1 MCASSANCKQIENGR
16 NEAAIALVRIGI
28 MRSAWR
34 LSYFLVFVLSF
45 VASMH
50 GSIVKRTY
58 ADDCRRVLNILVL
71 FDASG
76 FMKEKDHYEI
86 LLRQMQYFEKAIPLT
101 ADGFFNVGLRHYGL
115 KVGMGCESTE
125 SILAIQP
132 WDPERFLNSFPK
144 SVSYGTSALAA
155 GLRGAGDEI
164 ASADGKSIIAVIGGG
179 LDSCN
184 SDPIKITEQIRRNNP
199 DVEIHTFQIG
209 NAQDG
214 SYFLKGIAQKG
225 KGAYHNLAEFTSPAA
240 WHEWMLKYWVKPC
253 GGASAS
259 LSPAARTAGF
269 GPVFFDF
276 NSSSVVSKDAGVS
289 SANRSA
295 IESAAMAL
303 KQNPSSMITLKG
315 FSDGRGKPEQ
325 NIAVARK
332 RAESVAQFLST
343 MYGIPRARINV
354 QVAAPSS
361 GYAKDERM
369 SRRVEMELTP

>member
-1 MCASSANCKQIENGR
+1 
-16 NEAAIALVRIGI
+16 

-34 LSYFLVFVLSF
+34 FSSRLVLIL
-45 VASMH
+45 
-50 GSIVKRTY
+50 SIVALFSDFCLKRAY
-58 ADDCRRVLNILVL
+58 GDDCRRVLNILIL

-76 FMKEKDHYEI
+76 FMKEKDHYEV
-86 LLRQMQYFEKAIPLT
+86 LLKQMQYFEKAIPLT

-115 KVGMGCESTE
+115 KVGMGCDSTE

-132 WDPERFLNSFPK
+132 WDPERFLNSFPR

-155 GLRGAGDEI
+155 GLRGAGDEV
-164 ASADGKSIIAVIGGG
+164 ASANGKSIIAVIGGG

-225 KGAYHNLAEFTSPAA
+225 HGAFHNVAEFNSPAG

-253 GGASAS
+253 RDTAPASGAVGT
-259 LSPAARTAGF
+259 PVGF
-269 GPVFFDF
+269 GPVLFDF
-276 NSSSVVSKDAGVS
+276 NSSSVISKDPTIDS
-289 SANRSA
+289 SNRSA
-295 IESAAMAL
+295 IAAAAMAL
-303 KQNPSSMITLKG
+303 KQNPASIITLKG

-325 NIAVARK
+325 NLAVARK
-332 RAESVAQFLST
+332 RAEAVAQFLSS
-343 MYGIPRARINV
+343 MYGIPRSRINV
-354 QVAAPSS
+354 QVAGATSS
-361 GYAKDERM
+361 GPTPVYSRDDRM
-369 SRRVEMELTP
+369 SRRVEMELTR